1 MERYLRSLVVWFTCS
16 LSLSLLPLVG
26 VCCSLKPCSVVLQI
40 IALGGFSGF
49 GFHEVVQVVFP
60 SLGRS
65 SRSPF
70 VVSRFV
76 ESWVPLGCF
85 PGPSFLALC
94 CVSQGVSPPQFLPF
108 FPFLYET
115 KKSPPTRRPKKKKE
129 RSAPRWRLSR
139 EQIRSQGPSQ
149 QSCQGAQ
156 LRRVHVSVSACFH
169 QLLSCFFL
177 RIQSSLQDYRHGLLC
192 FLHRRRMK
200 ICCLGRIHYVC

>member
-1 MERYLRSLVVWFTCS
+1 MSFFR
-16 LSLSLLPLVG
+16 PL
-26 VCCSLKPCSVVLQI
+26 
-40 IALGGFSGF
+40 LGGFSGF
-49 GFHEVVQVVFP
+49 VFHEVVQDVFP

-94 CVSQGVSPPQFLPF
+94 CVSQGVSPPQFLHF
-108 FPFLYET
+108 SLFLFEA
-115 KKSPPTRRPKKKKE
+115 KLSPPTRRPKTKERGAHHGGASAESQSSLNGLHNSLVKE
-129 RSAPRWRLSR
+129 RSSGACTSL
-139 EQIRSQGPSQ
+139 
-149 QSCQGAQ
+149 CQHVFINF
-156 LRRVHVSVSACFH
+156 RV
-169 QLLSCFFL
+169 FFL

-192 FLHRRRMK
+192 FLDRRRMK